1 MVGNRDRTPDEAKTW
16 LSLYT
21 CTLHCV
27 DSTVDS
33 SIFAKERLWI
43 VDNKIV
49 KKGDLQQER
58 KWRATIFHPVTRGGV
73 VQRQFAF
80 KQSLKRFES
89 YSIL

>member
-1 MVGNRDRTPDEAKTW
+1 MYILQLR
-16 LSLYT
+16 
-21 CTLHCV
+21 
-27 DSTVDS
+27 
-33 SIFAKERLWI
+33 I
-43 VDNKIV
+43 VDNIVNKIV

-58 KWRATIFHPVTRGGV
+58 KWRATIFHPVTVGGV

>member
-1 MVGNRDRTPDEAKTW
+1 MAQ
-16 LSLYT
+16 LIYT
-21 CTLHCV
+21 RTLHCV

-33 SIFAKERLWI
+33 SIFCKITVEDCRQQDCKE
-43 VDNKIV
+43 
-49 KKGDLQQER
+49 GDLQQER
-58 KWRATIFHPVTRGGV
+58 KWRVTIFHPVTVGGV